1 MSYYCCIEYSNNLGV
16 SYMKNNI
23 IYVNFSYGH
32 KKKRLKSFFQN
43 LFRKKSTD
51 NPHIHSKNSVIK
63 IEDFEVKDIL

>member
-1 MSYYCCIEYSNNLGV
+1 
-16 SYMKNNI
+16 MKNNI

-43 LFRKKSTD
+43 LFRKKPID
-51 NPHIHSKNSVIK
+51 NHHLHSKNGVIK